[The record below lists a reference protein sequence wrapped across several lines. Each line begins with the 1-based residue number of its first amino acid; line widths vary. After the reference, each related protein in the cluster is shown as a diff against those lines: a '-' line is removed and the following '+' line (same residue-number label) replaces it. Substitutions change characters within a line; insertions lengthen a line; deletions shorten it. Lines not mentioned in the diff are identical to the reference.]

1 MLGIA
6 PGLSDFPDHLQERKG
21 EEVNTATLTA
31 SRATATAAPVVLEAP
46 EHQPEDRAAIQKIA
60 IICSKGTLD
69 MAYPG
74 LILANAAR
82 MTGIDATL
90 FFTFWGLD
98 IVSKDTVDKLHVPT
112 VGNPSM
118 HIPTMVGGLP
128 GMESLA
134 TGMMKKQM
142 EKLDIPDVREM
153 VEILDDSGAE
163 LYACRMAMDMF
174 KRSEGD
180 LLPQVKEVISA
191 MDFFDKAAGAQI
203 LFI

>member
-1 MLGIA
+1 MSTTIREEV
-6 PGLSDFPDHLQERKG
+6 PRIQTPERK
-21 EEVNTATLTA
+21 
-31 SRATATAAPVVLEAP
+31 PI
-46 EHQPEDRAAIQKIA
+46 EHLSV
-60 IICSKGTLD
+60 IISKGTLD

-98 IVSKDTVDKLHVPT
+98 VVTESRIDHLHLPT

-118 HIPTMVGGLP
+118 HIPTMLGGLP

-134 TGMMKKQM
+134 TELMKKQM
-142 EKLDIPDVREM
+142 DKLDIPPVREM
-153 VEILDDSGAE
+153 IEILSDSGAH
-163 LYACRMAMDMF
+163 LYGCQMAMDMF
-174 KRSEGD
+174 KRTKED
-180 LLPQVKEVISA
+180 LVPQVEDVITA
-191 MDFFDKAAGAQI
+191 MDFFDKSAGAQI

>member
-1 MLGIA
+1 MT
-6 PGLSDFPDHLQERKG
+6 
-21 EEVNTATLTA
+21 TATLTEPEIKTVGA
-31 SRATATAAPVVLEAP
+31 EAP
-46 EHQPEDRAAIQKIA
+46 KGPEPIQKVA

-82 MTGIDATL
+82 MSGIDATL

-98 IVSKDTVDKLHVPT
+98 IITKKTIDKLHVPT

-118 HIPTMVGGLP
+118 HIPTVVGGLP

-134 TGMMKKQM
+134 TSMMKSQM
-142 EKLDIPDVREM
+142 EKLDIPEVSELVEM
-153 VEILDDSGAE
+153 LDDAGAE

-174 KRSEGD
+174 KRTEED
-180 LLPQVKEVISA
+180 LVPQVKEVISA
-191 MDFFDKAAGAQI
+191 MDFYDKAAGAQVI
-203 LFI
+203 FI

>member
-1 MLGIA
+1 M
-6 PGLSDFPDHLQERKG
+6 
-21 EEVNTATLTA
+21 NTATLTA
-31 SRATATAAPVVLEAP
+31 PETTAIAAPAVP
-46 EHQPEDRAAIQKIA
+46 EVPEPRPITKIA

-82 MTGIDATL
+82 MSGIEATL

-98 IVSKDTVDKLHVPT
+98 IVSKDTVDKLRVPT
-112 VGNPSM
+112 VGNPAM

-134 TGMMKKQM
+134 TGMMNKQM
-142 EKLDIPDVREM
+142 EKLDIPDVRELI
-153 VEILDDSGAE
+153 EILDDSGAE

-174 KRSEGD
+174 ERSEED

-191 MDFFDKAAGAQI
+191 MDFYDKAAGAQM